1 MMAKITVM
9 EWQRVLA
16 YVDGRL
22 DRVLEPGRH
31 GYREGRTHLVTVDLR
46 PRLLTVPGQEV
57 ITADGVSVRVSLTAQ
72 WRVTDPVAFTSGAEA
87 PVQVLYADVQDAVRV
102 AVAAV
107 TLDAVLADRSAL
119 AVTAPE
125 LGSIG
130 IEVTEPR
137 VRDLML
143 PGELRRAAMDA
154 VVARERGKAALEE
167 ARAEAAALRSL
178 ANTARLLEEHPAL
191 LQLRTLQLA
200 AERPTTLILDPRSVT
215 SGAGTSGAGTGE
227 SGG

>member
-31 GYREGRTHLVTVDLR
+31 GYRQGRTLLVTVDMR
-46 PRLLTVPGQEV
+46 PRLLTLPGQEV
-57 ITADGVSVRVSLTAQ
+57 ITADGVSVRVSLTTQ
-72 WRVTDPVAFTSGAEA
+72 WHVTDPVAYTSGSIGPE
-87 PVQVLYADVQDAVRV
+87 QVLYAAVQEAIRA

-107 TLDAVLADRSAL
+107 TLEAALADRSTLL
-119 AVTAPE
+119 AVAPPD
-125 LGSIG
+125 LASIG
-130 IEVTEPR
+130 IEVTELR
-137 VRDLML
+137 ARDLML
-143 PGELRRAAMDA
+143 PGELRRAAMDV
-154 VVARERGKAALEE
+154 VVARERGKAQLEE

-191 LQLRTLQLA
+191 LQLRTLQVA
-200 AERPTTLILDPRSVT
+200 ADRATTLVLDPRHPSP
-215 SGAGTSGAGTGE
+215 GAA
-227 SGG
+227 